1 MIRVRITQP
10 PSRSRTR
17 DSPSAV
23 RMLARTS
30 PLVLRRPGGLSGVPR
45 TRSHLELGRQTHQ
58 RPWYCVSRHGR
69 VGRRQACPAQET
81 PPFPHTQRFGAG
93 WSSPVARQAHN
104 LKVAGSNPAPATNIT
119 TPPRN
124 TTARRL
130 APRGPFDVPGRTTR
144 AARRPWIGPP
154 AQRGEG
160 TSAIRSIPE
169 DGRPRITEPP
179 RRAAKLQGRDGVAR
193 P

>member
-119 TPPRN
+119 YHGTRQPAGSRRAGLLSFHAAPPEPP
-124 TTARRL
+124 AAHGSGRRTEKG
-130 APRGPFDVPGRTTR
+130 RGLRRVPGPS
-144 AARRPWIGPP
+144 RRP
-154 AQRGEG
+154 A
-160 TSAIRSIPE
+160 
-169 DGRPRITEPP
+169 
-179 RRAAKLQGRDGVAR
+179 L
-193 P
+193 

>member
-69 VGRRQACPAQET
+69 VGRRQACPAQDHRIPSHDPDPRPT
-81 PPFPHTQRFGAG
+81 APVSAHIGAG

-104 LKVAGSNPAPATNIT
+104 LKVAGSNPAPATN
-119 TPPRN
+119 TPPPQDHTQPAGTRQ
-124 TTARRL
+124 TGYKRVRHTHQHP
-130 APRGPFDVPGRTTR
+130 APRAAA
-144 AARRPWIGPP
+144 AARARKNPNPN
-154 AQRGEG
+154 RGG
-160 TSAIRSIPE
+160 DS
-169 DGRPRITEPP
+169 
-179 RRAAKLQGRDGVAR
+179 LLC
-193 P
+193 

>member
-69 VGRRQACPAQET
+69 VGRRQACPAQDHRIPSHDPDPRPT
-81 PPFPHTQRFGAG
+81 APVSAHIGAG

-104 LKVAGSNPAPATNIT
+104 LKVAGSNPAPATNT
-119 TPPRN
+119 HDTP
-124 TTARRL
+124 
-130 APRGPFDVPGRTTR
+130 
-144 AARRPWIGPP
+144 PP
-154 AQRGEG
+154 AQDQPTQPAGPNATRDFR
-160 TSAIRSIPE
+160 RSDLRQSEETRSEPTPLLRN
-169 DGRPRITEPP
+169 RP
-179 RRAAKLQGRDGVAR
+179 
-193 P
+193 